1 MIEKMSECRAGMTGL
16 TVSGTVLSRDVN
28 EAVRMLAPTDR
39 LLVQVAPRFDGYMAE
54 LVGGMH
60 RACREGQ
67 AKRCALVVPED
78 MASEATMQGES
89 AGFRVFTARPEAELW
104 LGR

>member
-1 MIEKMSECRAGMTGL
+1 MIEKMTDCSAGVTGL

-28 EAVRMLAPTDR
+28 EAMRMFAPTDR

-78 MASEATMQGES
+78 MADEATMQGEG
-89 AGFRVFTARPEAELW
+89 AEFRVFTTRPDAESW
-104 LGR
+104 LSA